1 MTPHRIRAFAPGRV
15 NLIGEH
21 TDYNDGLCLPFAI
34 ELGVIVTAELHD
46 GDDVTAP
53 GLDDGARFLEGTL
66 AELRSAGVE
75 LPGATLDIEGDL
87 PQRVG
92 LSSSAALCIALALA
106 LYGAAET
113 APPRPV
119 RLARLCSRVESKW
132 AGQDTGLLDQLASLL
147 GEKGRALRLD
157 MRTLEARP
165 IDLHLHGHVL
175 ATLDS
180 GASRSLAASGYN
192 ERREECRRALELL
205 GLESLRDADDASGLP
220 APLDARVRHVI
231 SENERVDA
239 AVAALESGDLAELGA
254 LLNASHASLRDDYE
268 VSVPEVERAVA
279 ACIDAG
285 ALGARIMGGGFGGS
299 VLALFPPGAAL
310 PDGAISVRPW
320 RGGSASLSAG
330 ASAKTTNRG
339 SPARLQEPA
348 HRPDRRRDRDHRLR
362 AQLGRGAGVLMAEE
376 VRVSDPSAEE
386 AGEAIHLPGPSY
398 LPVATAFG
406 VSIAVVGV
414 VLSWVIV
421 GIGLVIAVIAI
432 WRWIGETRRETAELP
447 LEH

>member
-34 ELGVIVTAELHD
+34 ELGVTVTAELHE
-46 GDDVTAP
+46 GAEVSAP
-53 GLDDGARFLEGTL
+53 GLNDGDRFLEGTL
-66 AELRSAGVE
+66 AELRRAGVE
-75 LPGATLDIEGDL
+75 LPGATLAIEGDL

-92 LSSSAALCIALALA
+92 LASSAALCVALALA
-106 LYGAAET
+106 LYGAAGTE
-113 APPRPV
+113 PPRPM
-119 RLARLCSRVESKW
+119 RLARLCSRVESEW
-132 AGQDTGLLDQLASLL
+132 AGQDTGLLDQLATLL
-147 GEKGRALRLD
+147 GEEGRALRLD

-165 IDLHLHGHVL
+165 VELNLDGHVL

-220 APLDARVRHVI
+220 APLDARLRHVI

-239 AVAALESGDLAELGA
+239 AVAALERGEPAALGA
-254 LLNASHASLRDDYE
+254 LLNESHASLRDDYE

-279 ACIDAG
+279 VCMDAG

-310 PDGAISVRPW
+310 PDGAISVRP
-320 RGGSASLSAG
+320 GAG
-330 ASAKTTNRG
+330 A
-339 SPARLQEPA
+339 RL
-348 HRPDRRRDRDHRLR
+348 L
-362 AQLGRGAGVLMAEE
+362 
-376 VRVSDPSAEE
+376 
-386 AGEAIHLPGPSY
+386 
-398 LPVATAFG
+398 
-406 VSIAVVGV
+406 
-414 VLSWVIV
+414 
-421 GIGLVIAVIAI
+421 
-432 WRWIGETRRETAELP
+432 
-447 LEH
+447 